1 MKRRAL
7 RPMGATPIEISDYI
21 KPIKD
26 SKTIT
31 VVDVIKEYL
40 TDFKTKTTLSEI
52 KRTNAFQEPEG
63 VKPDVGKTL
72 QDVLDRIEKNPSEQ
86 FTMADVWYH
95 CNMVYVFDYFNR
107 RPSIKQCIDNLNFK
121 NCLNWS
127 ALDTPATYI
136 AKYKG
141 QIILV
146 STKGGHRTG
155 MVILSE
161 ADFEA
166 TMPGRVTYIGTL
178 DYEKVV
184 EYASPDHHYDS
195 NKRNNQNSRDR
206 LRSGVAAEDFEF
218 KEVMKSLLDFKV
230 YDEQSTL
237 KEEFIELG
245 FKQVTSWQSIK
256 TSINENGYE
265 NTKYAVEKI
274 IKYDENLTSV
284 VSQSVETIANLRNK
298 FGKVIQN
305 VNTKEDVLDVF
316 LKYYF
321 NFHSQSDLR
330 VAKETQANTF
340 LLATMFNTWAR
351 KHYSLGRKSPIQSK
365 HFNDV
370 YEYDNDLPTNF
381 NVRQLNGTA

>member
-1 MKRRAL
+1 MKTRL
-7 RPMGATPIEISDYI
+7 RPIGATPIQISDYI

-26 SKTIT
+26 SKTIS

-72 QDVLDRIEKNPSEQ
+72 QDVLDRIEENPSEQ

-95 CNMVYVFDYFNR
+95 CNMVYVPDYFNR

-136 AKYKG
+136 AKYKR
-141 QIILV
+141 QIVLI

-161 ADFEA
+161 ANYEA
-166 TMPGRVTYIGTL
+166 VMPGRVTYIGTL
-178 DYEKVV
+178 DYERVV

-206 LRSGVAAEDFEF
+206 LRSGTAASDFEF
-218 KEVMKSLLDFKV
+218 TEVMESLIDFKL
-230 YDEQSTL
+230 YDDQNVLQEAFI
-237 KEEFIELG
+237 KEG
-245 FKQVTSWQSIK
+245 FRQVTSWQSIK
-256 TSINENGYE
+256 TSIKENGYE

-284 VSQSVETIANLRNK
+284 VSQSVETIANLKNK

-305 VNTKEDVLDVF
+305 VNTKKDVLDEF
-316 LKYYF
+316 LNFYF
-321 NFHSQSDLR
+321 DFHSQSDLR

-340 LLATMFNTWAR
+340 ILATMFNTWAR
-351 KHYSLGRKSPIQSK
+351 KYYSLGRKSPIQSK

-370 YEYDNDLPTNF
+370 YEHDNDLPTNF